1 MASLYEQY
9 RPATWTDVIGQDKV
23 VARVRA
29 LPERGL
35 GGHAFW
41 VSGASGTGKTTIAR
55 LLAAEVA
62 DPYFIE
68 ELDATSLTPARLQD
82 IEATMHHYGWG
93 TGGRAYIIN
102 EAHGLRRD
110 GVRQLNVLLERLPQH
125 VVVIFTT
132 TNEGEDALF
141 EDNEDAHP
149 LLSRCIVLA
158 LARRDLS
165 QVFAKR
171 ARDVADKEGLN
182 GKPLGAYVKLA
193 QRCRNNLRAMLTA
206 VEAGEMVG

>member
-1 MASLYEQY
+1 
-9 RPATWTDVIGQDKV
+9 
-23 VARVRA
+23 VAA
-29 LPERGL
+29 
-35 GGHAFW
+35 
-41 VSGASGTGKTTIAR
+41 
-55 LLAAEVA
+55 
-62 DPYFIE
+62 PYFIE
-68 ELDATSLTPARLQD
+68 ELDATSLTPARLQE
-82 IEATMHHYGWG
+82 IEQTMHHYGWG

-158 LARRDLS
+158 LARRDLA
-165 QVFAKR
+165 QPFAKR
-171 ARDVADKEGLN
+171 TREIAEREGLN
-182 GKPLGAYVKLA
+182 GKPLETYVRLA
-193 QRCRNNLRAMLTA
+193 QRCRNNLRAMLQA
-206 VEAGEMVG
+206 VEAGEMAG

>member
-1 MASLYEQY
+1 
-9 RPATWTDVIGQDKV
+9 
-23 VARVRA
+23 
-29 LPERGL
+29 
-35 GGHAFW
+35 

-55 LLAAEVA
+55 LLAGEVA

-82 IEATMHHYGWG
+82 IERTMHMFGWG
-93 TGGRAYIIN
+93 KGGRAYIVN
-102 EAHGLRRD
+102 EAHGLRKD
-110 GVRQLNVLLERLPQH
+110 AVRQLLVLLERFPSH

-132 TNEGEDALF
+132 TNEGEDSLF
-141 EDNEDAHP
+141 EENEDAHP

-171 ARDVADKEGLN
+171 TREVAEKEGLN
-182 GKPLGAYVKLA
+182 GRPLEAYVKLA
-193 QRCRNNLRAMLTA
+193 QRCRNNLRAMLAA
-206 VEAGEMVG
+206 VEAGEMQG